1 MNKFEGTYR
10 LPLWIKVLIF
20 IFGWLRKFLDMFS
33 FIYESTKG
41 CLSKT
46 NRGVTIYVRWDY
58 YLVELKAK
66 NYP

>member
-1 MNKFEGTYR
+1 MNKFEGTCR
-10 LPLWIKVLIF
+10 LPLWIKVF
-20 IFGWLRKFLDMFS
+20 IFGWLRKFMDMFS

-41 CLSKT
+41 WLSKT
-46 NRGVTIYVRWDY
+46 NKGVSIYVRWDY